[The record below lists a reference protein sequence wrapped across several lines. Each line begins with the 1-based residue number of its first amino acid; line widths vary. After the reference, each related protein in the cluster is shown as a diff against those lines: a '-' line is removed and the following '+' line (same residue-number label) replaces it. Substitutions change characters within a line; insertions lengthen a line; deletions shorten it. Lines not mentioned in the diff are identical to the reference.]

1 MKYEGDSP
9 VCTSSVCSIL
19 HRSVTPSPVH
29 SRGLIIL
36 YTIFFVLSGRV
47 KGSWRPVKC
56 GIRAAP
62 NRFAGLR
69 VPEEHWIRL
78 PGKHGIQRATSSAD
92 NDNVSSKKLP

>member
-1 MKYEGDSP
+1 MREIAQCVLLQCVP
-9 VCTSSVCSIL
+9 SSTD
-19 HRSVTPSPVH
+19 RSLRHPFIAVA
-29 SRGLIIL
+29 LIFL

-47 KGSWRPVKC
+47 NGSWRPVKC